1 MYKKQ
6 KTINEMKIFKV
17 KNLIKN
23 VKQDISIAIGSFSIL
38 KTLSISRKK
47 KQKHNKIYI
56 SLFKTNDNVKTIIV
70 MFTVLIYNGKERTR
84 IIATCNQS
92 LKCL

>member
-38 KTLSISRKK
+38 KTLSISQSEKK
-47 KQKHNKIYI
+47 T
-56 SLFKTNDNVKTIIV
+56 KT
-70 MFTVLIYNGKERTR
+70 
-84 IIATCNQS
+84 
-92 LKCL
+92 

>member
-23 VKQDISIAIGSFSIL
+23 AKQDISIAIESFSIL
-38 KTLSISRKK
+38 KTLSISQSEK

-56 SLFKTNDNVKTIIV
+56 LFKTNDNVKTIIV
-70 MFTVLIYNGKERTR
+70 MFTVLMYNGKERTR